1 MRRLNV
7 MRNRHQ
13 RLWSSLALVVILVPS
28 PAPAQTPATS
38 FVELRKILKDG
49 QTVIVTDTRGQRSKG
64 KVYGVALSPPALE
77 ILAPKARTFLE
88 SSVAEIRATDGLRN
102 GALLGASIGLGFA
115 MWDYLI
121 DPSEPGNAV
130 IFTVAIGMGTAI
142 GAGIDA
148 LIGGKV
154 LYRPGQ
160 PRRSVTISP
169 LATRA
174 RQGLFVS
181 VRF

>member
-1 MRRLNV
+1 
-7 MRNRHQ
+7 MRNPHQ

-28 PAPAQTPATS
+28 PASAQTTATS
-38 FVELRKILKDG
+38 FAELRKILKDG
-49 QTVIVTDTRGQRSKG
+49 ETVIVTDTSGQRSKG
-64 KVYGVALSPPALE
+64 RVTGVSLSPPAVE
-77 ILAPKARTFLE
+77 ILAAKARTFPE
-88 SSVAEIRATDGLRN
+88 SSVAEIRASDGLRN
-102 GALLGASIGLGFA
+102 GALIGGSIGLGFA

-154 LYRPGQ
+154 LYRPGP

-174 RQGLFVS
+174 RQGVLVS